1 MSKVV
6 TAVAITA
13 AAVYTGGLA
22 AGAFGFVAGQTG
34 FAVVSAVTAL
44 AVSTVGNKLLAGST
58 GAGGTSAG
66 VNTSVRQPAG
76 ARRLIYGEVKA
87 GGVLVYP
94 GQTDDGDAHLVL
106 ALCEGE
112 IDSINPVYWVEDS
125 LSSEGK
131 FDGLLTMEAFTGT
144 PDQAACASLVA
155 AIPEEWTVDHR
166 LRGVAYAYVRMKFD
180 RNVFSRGLVFP
191 TFKVRGRKVFDPRT
205 NVTAWSDN
213 PALALLDY
221 LRGKFSIQAPDD
233 MIDFDSFSAAAN
245 HCDEVI
251 YSVDPANVVN
261 GVPNRVKRYTL
272 NGVFET
278 SSGPVPVLET
288 MEAACG
294 GKLVFTQ
301 GKYRFYAGAYRAPSG
316 TITSEFLRAAPTYR
330 THPGRQ
336 QRANIARGT
345 YREPRQ
351 DWQDTSI
358 PERRLSEAVIA
369 EAGEIV
375 QTYTYPATTVG
386 AVAQRLTKLAL
397 MKARGQVPLVLNC
410 NWAAI
415 EWRLWDT
422 INVELP
428 EINISGRTFCITGYT
443 FPEGGG
449 IDLTLVP
456 DDAAFYAWNAATDEL
471 AVKDAPVPNFNS
483 TPQPVTGLVVIGTAI
498 NTETDAYRTALQA
511 GWDATTDPFFDHY
524 EVQIKDSTEASYEVP
539 IDSASVSLPTYT
551 SPSAIVAGLEYDL
564 RARVVRGDGS
574 VSEWTEVLNTLVEG
588 DTTPPMPP
596 TELSVT
602 GAGALTIKWRTP
614 ANSDFRKS
622 SVYRNSSNTT
632 VGAMLLQ
639 TIVGLPDTVASIG
652 HTVTTTTYYWV
663 SALDASGNE
672 SELVLA
678 GGGT

>member
-1 MSKVV
+1 MPPV
-6 TAVAITA
+6 AVAVAATYAGTA
-13 AAVYTGGLA
+13 AATALGLSA
-22 AGAFGFVAGQTG
+22 ATSAFA
-34 FAVVSAVTAL
+34 FAVVSAA
-44 AVSTVGNKLLAGST
+44 ASFTVATIGNKLFSDST
-58 GAGGTSAG
+58 GKGGTSAG
-66 VNTSVRQPAG
+66 VNTSVRQPAA

-87 GGVLVYP
+87 GGILVYP
-94 GQTDDGDAHLVL
+94 GQTLDGDAHLVL
-106 ALCEGE
+106 AICEGE
-112 IDSINPVYWVEDS
+112 IDSISPVYWLAED

-131 FDGLLTMEAFTGT
+131 FDGLLSMEAFTGT

-155 AIPEEWTVDHR
+155 ALPGEWTTDHR

-191 TFKVRGRKVFDPRT
+191 TFKVRGRKIFDPRT

-221 LRGKFSIQAPDD
+221 LRSKYSVQAADD
-233 MIDFDSFSAAAN
+233 LIDFESFMAAAN
-245 HCDEVI
+245 VCDEVI

-375 QTYTYPATTVG
+375 QTYSYPATTVG

-410 NWAAI
+410 NWAPI

-422 INVELP
+422 VTVDMP
-428 EINISGRTFCITGYT
+428 EINVAGRTFCITEYT
-443 FPEGGG
+443 FVQGGG

-456 DDAAFYAWNAATDEL
+456 DDAAFYAWDAATDEL

-483 TPQPVTGLVVIGTAI
+483 TPPAVTGLVVIGTAI

-524 EVQIKDSTEASYEVP
+524 EVQIKDSTEPSYEVP
-539 IDSASVSLPTYT
+539 IDSANVSLPTYT
-551 SPSAIVAGLEYDL
+551 SPSAIVAGLEYDF
-564 RARVVRGDGS
+564 RVRVVRGDGS
-574 VSEWTEVLNTLVEG
+574 VSEWTEVENTLVQG

-596 TELSVT
+596 TDLSVT
-602 GAGALTIKWRTP
+602 GTGALTIRWRTP
-614 ANSDFRKS
+614 ANADFRKS

-639 TIVGLPDTVASIG
+639 TVVGLPDTVASIG
-652 HTVTTTTYYWV
+652 HTVTATTYYWV

-672 SELVLA
+672 SELVPA
-678 GGGT
+678 GSGT